1 MKRRQIGIFGGTFD
15 PPHIAHLA
23 VAEAARES
31 LNLDRVLFIPAAT
44 APLKDRPPTP
54 AKHRLE
60 MARLAITGNPKFEAD
75 DCEISRGGLSY
86 TIHTVRD
93 LAARYPGTE
102 LRLIIGADQLES
114 FARWRDPHDIIDIAP
129 LVVYRRGDTQVGD
142 VARKWNATVIR
153 APQLDLSSTEL
164 RRMVERQQS
173 IRYLVPDK
181 VRRYI
186 LENKLY
192 QPVRFTDSVEL
203 SAG

>member
-1 MKRRQIGIFGGTFD
+1 MKRRRIGIFGGTFD
-15 PPHIAHLA
+15 PPHLAHLT
-23 VAEAARES
+23 VAEAAREA
-31 LNLDRVLFIPAAT
+31 LDLDRVLFIPAAT

-60 MARLAITGNPKFEAD
+60 MTRLAVIGNPKFEID
-75 DCEISRGGLSY
+75 DCEIKREGISY

-93 LAARYPGTE
+93 LAIRYPQAE
-102 LRLIIGADQLES
+102 LRLIIGGDQLES
-114 FARWRDPHDIIDIAP
+114 FDRWREPHELIKAAP
-129 LVVYRRGDTQVGD
+129 LVVYRRGDSQIGD
-142 VARKWNATVIR
+142 LARDWNATVIR
-153 APQLDLSSTEL
+153 APQLDLSSTEI
-164 RRMVERQQS
+164 RRMVERRQS
-173 IRYLVPDK
+173 IRYLVPEK

>member
-1 MKRRQIGIFGGTFD
+1 MKRRRIGIFGGTFD

-23 VAEAARES
+23 VAEAAREA
-31 LNLDRVLFIPAAT
+31 LDLDRVLFIPAAT

-60 MARLAITGNPKFEAD
+60 MTRLAVVGNPKFDVD
-75 DCEISRGGLSY
+75 DCEVKREGISY

-93 LAARYPGTE
+93 LAVRYPHAD
-102 LRLIIGADQLES
+102 LRLIIGGDQLES
-114 FARWRDPHDIIDIAP
+114 FDRWREPYELTKVAP
-129 LVVYRRGDTQVGD
+129 LVVYRRGDSQIGD
-142 VARKWNATVIR
+142 LAREWNATVVR

-164 RRMVERQQS
+164 RRMVERRQS

-186 LENKLY
+186 LEHKLY